1 MKKLLLSLTVA
12 LCLCGQV
19 SQAQSREDFIEKLEA
34 IDINDKKAQLAV
46 LDKAISAFPK
56 DADLYSR
63 RADLKTTMEEPFS
76 KKDTYGFIADY
87 TKAIEFENISWR
99 YSARA
104 NGKNLMEDHKGALE
118 DLNTAI
124 KMAEKENAKEHL
136 FSGYH
141 ARSQT
146 YAFLKDYKNA
156 IADAEKS
163 ITYNNEPEGSFS
175 AGTVGSMAD
184 YAQAMNDY
192 PTALKYIDRSIAMYK
207 KLDGTEPTQATMYYT
222 RALLQIENMNKKAE
236 GCADLKKAIAIAP
249 DDDMVKD
256 AIKKYCK

>member
-34 IDINDKKAQLAV
+34 INMDDKKAQLAL

-56 DADLYSR
+56 DADLYLR
-63 RADLKTTMEEPFS
+63 RADLKTTMEDPFNR
-76 KKDTYGFIADY
+76 KDIYGFIADY
-87 TKAIEFENISWR
+87 TKAIENENVSWR
-99 YSARA
+99 YVSRA
-104 NGKNLMEDHKGALE
+104 NGKNLLENYKGALE
-118 DLNTAI
+118 DLNIAI

-146 YAFLKDYKNA
+146 YAFLNDYKNA
-156 IADAEKS
+156 IIDAEKS
-163 ITYNNEPEGSFS
+163 ISYSYEPEGNFS
-175 AGTVGSMAD
+175 AAILSSMAD
-184 YAQAMNDY
+184 YAQAMKDY

-207 KLDGTEPTQATMYYT
+207 KLGDKTEATMYYV
-222 RALLQIENMNKKAE
+222 RALLQIEKMSKKAE
-236 GCADLKKAIAIAP
+236 GCADLKKASIIDP
-249 DDDMVKD
+249 NDDMVKD
-256 AIKKYCK
+256 AIKKHCK

>member
-12 LCLCGQV
+12 LCLCGQA

-34 IDINDKKAQLAV
+34 INIDDKKAQLAV

-56 DADLYSR
+56 DADLYNR

-76 KKDTYGFIADY
+76 KKDSYGFIADY

-104 NGKNLMEDHKGALE
+104 NGKNLMEDYKGALE

-124 KMAEKENAKEHL
+124 KMAEKEKAKEHL

-146 YAFLKDYKNA
+146 HAFLKEYKNA

-163 ITYNNEPEGSFS
+163 ITYSNEPEGSFS
-175 AGTVGSMAD
+175 AATLSSIAD

-192 PTALKYIDRSIAMYK
+192 PTALKYIDRSIVMYK
-207 KLDGTEPTQATMYYT
+207 KLGDKTEATMYYM
-222 RALLQIENMNKKAE
+222 RALLQIEKMNKKAE
-236 GCADLKKAIAIAP
+236 GCADLKKAMAISP

-256 AIKKYCK
+256 AIKKHCK